1 MDYSDV
7 LKYIISP
14 NFSGVLG
21 IVRFLFILFSA
32 ALLGFIIFALIKTLW
47 LKRLI
52 FWDLEE
58 FLTFRPYGVRKIV
71 KEWVKIKN
79 RLDKG
84 MESEYKLC
92 VIEADAMLDEIL
104 KGMGAA
110 GASLGERLE
119 KMTPASLPSLDQ
131 VKLAHST
138 RNNIVHDPNYKLEL
152 DDAKKTIEIF
162 EKALTDLHAL

>member
-1 MDYSDV
+1 MSYSDIFQFV
-7 LKYIISP
+7 LQP
-14 NFSGVLG
+14 DFSGILG
-21 IVRFLFILFSA
+21 AIRIFFIIFSSI
-32 ALLGFIIFALIKTLW
+32 LLGFIIFALIKTLW

-71 KEWVKIKN
+71 KEWVKIKA
-79 RLDKG
+79 RLDTG

-92 VIEADAMLDEIL
+92 IIEADSMLDEIL
-104 KGMGAA
+104 KGMGIG

-119 KMTPASLPSLDQ
+119 RVTAVSLPNLEE
-131 VKLAHST
+131 VKKAHLI
-138 RNNIVHDPNYKLEL
+138 RNNIVHDPNYKFLL
-152 DDAKKTIEIF
+152 DDAKKTVAIF